1 MKKKGFTLIE
11 VIASLSIILIIFSL
25 TLSVKDIYS
34 TISNDIESKS
44 ALYDVENLLSYS
56 KAYCK
61 KNKKSGEIQI
71 DNIRNRILFEKDGL
85 TTVKKVILPRKIRI
99 ISKNDCIQVTSN
111 GHIKQGKTI
120 LFQDNKNNIYKV
132 TIATGIDPIN
142 ISGF

>member
-85 TTVKKVILPRKIRI
+85 TTVKK
-99 ISKNDCIQVTSN
+99 
-111 GHIKQGKTI
+111 
-120 LFQDNKNNIYKV
+120 LFYQEK
-132 TIATGIDPIN
+132 
-142 ISGF
+142 

>member
-11 VIASLSIILIIFSL
+11 VIASLSIIIIIFSL
-25 TLSVKDIYS
+25 TLSIKDIHS

-61 KNKKSGEIQI
+61 KNKKNGEIQI
-71 DNIRNRILFEKDGL
+71 DNIRNRILFGENAKK
-85 TTVKKVILPRKIRI
+85 TVKQVVLPEEIKII
-99 ISKNDCIQVTSN
+99 GKNDCIQVRSD

-120 LFQDNKNNIYKV
+120 VFQDNKNNIYKV

>member
-25 TLSVKDIYS
+25 TLSVKDIHS

-61 KNKKSGEIQI
+61 KNRKSGEIQI
-71 DNIRNRILFEKDGL
+71 DNIRNRILFGKDGL
-85 TTVKKVILPRKIRI
+85 TTVKQVVLPRKIRI
-99 ISKNDCIQVTSN
+99 ISKNDCIQVRSN

-120 LFQDNKNNIYKV
+120 VFQDNKNNIYKV

>member
-11 VIASLSIILIIFSL
+11 LIASLSIIIIIFSL
-25 TLSVKDIYS
+25 TLSVSDIHS
-34 TISNDIESKS
+34 TISNDIKSKS

-61 KNKKSGEIQI
+61 KNKKNGEIQI
-71 DNIRNRILFEKDGL
+71 DNIRNKILFGENAKKIVKQVDL
-85 TTVKKVILPRKIRI
+85 TGKFKII
-99 ISKNDCIQVTSN
+99 NKNDCIQVRSN

-120 LFQDNKNNIYKV
+120 VFQDNKNNIYKI